1 MLSPDDLINVLHPT
15 FHFPFFP
22 SRLTGIL
29 MVIFSEGH
37 ECDFGLISKRLG
49 ISKPA
54 TSRLL
59 DTASEHGFAK
69 RLARHDKDRRLQPI
83 KLTAEGQAFCKSML
97 EAA

>member
-1 MLSPDDLINVLHPT
+1 
-15 FHFPFFP
+15 
-22 SRLTGIL
+22 

-37 ECDFGLISKRLG
+37 ECDFGVITKRLG

-69 RLARHDKDRRLQPI
+69 RMARHAKDRRRQPI
-83 KLTAEGQAFCKSML
+83 KLTAEGQAFCRSML
-97 EAA
+97 GVA